1 MSAKTQKKRVSG
13 AKKAL
18 YIVLLSVA
26 GLLIAA
32 SCVGFV
38 LRTTDSS
45 EKNLEDMRDKAVL
58 YAASDGLVESIALEA
73 EGVKLKELRKLPD
86 FRKMGQNEVN
96 QKVAEAGNAAR
107 DEARELYSGADDAD
121 TAGIREAVVPLEK
134 ALYDYNTLRAE
145 EEAVYADI
153 YTELCESVSDWTDF
167 ETGLD
172 DDQLYAG
179 IVGKVPALNEKAHL
193 KSGMLKLVRDMSK
206 SEKTAEDKAIYDQML
221 AAVKTNITDWE
232 KYIELSDEDLYA
244 QILLL
249 EASVAER
256 ADFKS
261 NIIKDVKKFL
271 EDKKNDVIAQPAQES
286 ATDVESEITVN
297 YGYFKES
304 EALSALGDIV
314 DEKYEAVFAELIA
327 IIPDLDGLS
336 KKMKNT
342 IQETV
347 VDVVSATFDGFA
359 ERYNVYAD
367 QKAEEILVGKDK
379 YIMWFAAYASVLLI
393 AGLAILLF
401 ALVSIFWK
409 PLTGRFGIPRTIITL
424 FFIYLFFAAELYNI
438 YVPMMVSHILVRV
451 GMYGILAL
459 AMLPG
464 IQCGIGLNM
473 GMTLGC
479 ISGLLSTII
488 ALQYNMTGYEAL
500 AFSCVGGALIAIPL
514 GWAYSLLLNRMKG
527 SEMTIST
534 YVGFSFVS
542 LMCIGWMMLPFT
554 NPKIIWLL
562 SGTGL
567 RVTHSLLGS
576 FAHILDELLAFE
588 IFGIEIPTGL
598 LLFFLLCCGIMWLF
612 SHSKLGVAMTAAG
625 NNPRFAEASGI
636 NVNRMRTLGTVLS
649 TMIAAVGIVIYSQ
662 AFGYAQLY
670 TAPRQMGFIA
680 ASIILIGGA
689 TVSRAKVSHVVIGV
703 FLFEGV
709 LALGQQIANAAVA
722 GGGLSEVMRIMISNG
737 IILYALTQS
746 GGGSRE

>member
-1 MSAKTQKKRVSG
+1 M
-13 AKKAL
+13 
-18 YIVLLSVA
+18 
-26 GLLIAA
+26 
-32 SCVGFV
+32 
-38 LRTTDSS
+38 
-45 EKNLEDMRDKAVL
+45 
-58 YAASDGLVESIALEA
+58 
-73 EGVKLKELRKLPD
+73 
-86 FRKMGQNEVN
+86 
-96 QKVAEAGNAAR
+96 
-107 DEARELYSGADDAD
+107 
-121 TAGIREAVVPLEK
+121 
-134 ALYDYNTLRAE
+134 
-145 EEAVYADI
+145 
-153 YTELCESVSDWTDF
+153 
-167 ETGLD
+167 
-172 DDQLYAG
+172 
-179 IVGKVPALNEKAHL
+179 PALNEKAHL

-221 AAVKTNITDWE
+221 AAVKTDITDWE

-286 ATDVESEITVN
+286 ATEVESEITVN

-488 ALQYNMTGYEAL
+488 ALQYNLTGYEAL